1 MKRQRTSV
9 LIAIVALLAA
19 IPAAGIAQTGPE
31 ALIARVRAVVM
42 TPDPGCEAIT
52 GALVDALEASLLIL
66 PRTDEAGETRSRIE
80 GAKKVVEA
88 GGLLSDD
95 AYRDLGL
102 AYGTVSGGK
111 AWTIPEEL
119 KDAKEPAKG
128 IELAVKI
135 CGRLLDSALAAH
147 KAGRSEEAVRDLL
160 GMVILVVT
168 PIEK

>member
-9 LIAIVALLAA
+9 LIAIIALLAA
-19 IPAAGIAQTGPE
+19 IPAAGSAQTGPE
-31 ALIARVRAVVM
+31 ALIARARSVVM
-42 TPDPGCEAIT
+42 TPDPGREAIT
-52 GALVDALEASLLIL
+52 RALVDALDASLLIL
-66 PRTDEAGETRSRIE
+66 PRTDQAGGTRSRIE
-80 GAKKVVEA
+80 GVKKIVEA
-88 GGLLSDD
+88 DGLFSDE

-102 AYGTVSGGK
+102 AYGSVSGGT

-119 KDAKEPAKG
+119 KSVKEPAKG
-128 IELAVKI
+128 IDLAVKI

-147 KAGRSEEAVRDLL
+147 KAGRSQEAVRDLL